1 MTIIEMLGQSG
12 VLTVLGM
19 AVVFSFLLIMIV
31 CVTISGKVIHTLG
44 LDKDASQ
51 PASQSAAAGPA
62 KAASGRPGVVAAIT
76 AAVAEYRKTET

>member
-31 CVTISGKVIHTLG
+31 CVTVSGKVIHTLG

-51 PASQSAAAGPA
+51 PAAAGPA